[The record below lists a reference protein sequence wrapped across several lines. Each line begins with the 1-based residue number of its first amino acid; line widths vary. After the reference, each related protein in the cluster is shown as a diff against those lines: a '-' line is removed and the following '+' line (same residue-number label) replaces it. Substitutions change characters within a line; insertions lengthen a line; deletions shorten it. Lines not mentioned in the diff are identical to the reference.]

1 MEKINFYKMSGCG
14 NDFIIID
21 NRKFIVPENNL
32 PEFAKKICFRRMSV
46 GADGLVL
53 IEDDSQSDFK
63 WRFYNSDGSL
73 AEMCGNAARCTA
85 RFAYI
90 NKIAGSKMSFK
101 TQAGI
106 ISAQIMKNQGIEE
119 KVKIKMT
126 DPENIK
132 DKDIIVIDNKSLPF
146 ISLNTGVPHV
156 VIETDDIEAI
166 DVEKIGKKIRFH
178 EKFAPAGTN
187 VNFISISRD
196 NRIIIRTYERGVE
209 NETLACGTGCVASVL
224 AAAKES
230 GISSPV
236 ACLTRSGNYLFV
248 HYLEILLENR
258 KIFKD
263 VFLEGDARIIYKG
276 ELNKD
281 AWNW

>member
-1 MEKINFYKMSGCG
+1 VFMEKINFYKMSGCG

-21 NRKFIVPENNL
+21 NRKSVVAGDNL
-32 PEFAKKICFRRMSV
+32 PEFAKKICCRRMSV

-53 IEDDSQSDFK
+53 IENTHEADFK
-63 WRFYNSDGSL
+63 WQFYNSDGSL

-90 NKIAGSKMSFK
+90 NKIAGSRMSFK

-106 ISAQIMKNQGIEE
+106 ISAQIMDET
-119 KVKIKMT
+119 VRVKMT
-126 DPENIK
+126 DPENVRDE
-132 DKDIIVIDNKSLPF
+132 DKIEIDNKSISF

-156 VIETDDIEAI
+156 VIKTDDIESV
-166 DVEKIGKKIRFH
+166 DVINLGKKIRFH
-178 EKFAPAGTN
+178 DKFAPAGTN
-187 VNFISISRD
+187 VNFISRGTD
-196 NRIIIRTYERGVE
+196 NRSTDNNIIIRTYERGVE
-209 NETLACGTGCVASVL
+209 NETLACGTGCVASAL
-224 AAAKES
+224 AAAKEYN
-230 GISSPV
+230 IPSPIN
-236 ACLTRSGNYLFV
+236 CLTRSGNHLTV
-248 HYLEILLENR
+248 HYSLDY
-258 KIFKD
+258 FKD

>member
-1 MEKINFYKMSGCG
+1 MEKIKFYKMSGCG

-21 NRKFIVPENNL
+21 NRDFIVPKTNL
-32 PEFAKKICFRRMSV
+32 AEFAKKICFRKMSV

-53 IEDDSQSDFK
+53 IENTSKADFK
-63 WRFYNSDGSL
+63 WQFYNSDGSL

-90 NKIAGSKMSFK
+90 NKIAGSQMSFK

-106 ISAQIMKNQGIEE
+106 ISARIMEQ

-126 DPENIK
+126 DPEDFRDE
-132 DKDIIVIDNKSLPF
+132 DKIEIDNKSISF

-156 VIETDDIEAI
+156 VIKTNDIESV
-166 DVEKIGKKIRFH
+166 DVINLGKKIRFH
-178 EKFAPAGTN
+178 DKFAPAGTN
-187 VNFISISRD
+187 VNFISISTD
-196 NRIIIRTYERGVE
+196 NNIIVRTYERGVE
-209 NETLACGTGCVASVL
+209 NETLACGTGCVASAL
-224 AAAKES
+224 AVARKHNIES
-230 GISSPV
+230 PIN
-236 ACLTRSGNYLFV
+236 CLTRSGNQLTVY
-248 HYLEILLENR
+248 YSQNY
-258 KIFKD
+258 FKD
-263 VFLEGDARIIYKG
+263 VFLEGDARIIYQG